1 MDMPIAMDLSD
12 MYLTYVIVTD
22 DVSQTNVN
30 GDPLHNVVRAVG
42 RQSISEQ
49 DLEDGAQ
56 ISLVTAGFMPSS
68 YKLVVYAQ
76 YRPQTF
82 TNESRIFGGTVYQ
95 VSAM

>member
-1 MDMPIAMDLSD
+1 
-12 MYLTYVIVTD
+12 VIVTD

-30 GDPLHNVVRAVG
+30 GDPLHNVVRGVG

-49 DLEDGAQ
+49 DLQDGAH
-56 ISLVTAGFMPSS
+56 ISLVTAGLMPSNF
-68 YKLVVYAQ
+68 KLVVYAQ